1 MRTRDDQRGHH
12 FADALRRFNAGI
24 DCRFYR
30 ADVAFHHGGDQA
42 GADVFIADKLD
53 VGGFTHRIRRFN
65 AGHQTFGFNQT

>member
-1 MRTRDDQRGHH
+1 MRTGDNQRGHH
-12 FADALRRFNAGI
+12 FSDALRRFHTGI
-24 DCRFYR
+24 HRCFHR
-30 ADVAFHHGGDQA
+30 ADVAFHHRGDQA